1 MNASKWRRF
10 DTWLDTERGLDARTI
25 GNRISNCKRVEKF
38 EGDIDAFFDADGLS
52 GLLER
57 LTYSTDDARYRRTPK
72 HKIPINGDVR
82 RGTATLK
89 TAVRLYRDFRY
100 SMFQDVAV
108 ELQAQPQR
116 RQRSSPGDT
125 CGSRRT
131 SIPSR

>member
-1 MNASKWRRF
+1 MNDSKWRLF
-10 DTWLDTERGLDARTI
+10 ETWLDTERGLDARTI
-25 GNRISNCKRVEKF
+25 GNRISNCRRVEKF
-38 EGDIDAFFDADGLS
+38 EGDLDADGLS

-72 HKIPINGDVR
+72 HKFPINGDVR
-82 RGTATLK
+82 RGTAALK
-89 TAVRLYRDFRY
+89 TAVRLYRGFRY

-108 ELQAQPQR
+108 ELQAHLQR